1 MDISMKAHGMKSIG
15 RAAVIFTMI
24 MIVSM
29 TSRPAYAEDSPL
41 LKSLVQEALSQ
52 NPALSAMR
60 MGVESAFLREPQ
72 AAALPDPMLM
82 LGFTNE
88 GFDRYTVGDM
98 PMSRYEV
105 GVSQMFPYP
114 GKLGLKGELSKTET
128 QRRMHALD
136 AARLKTEARV
146 KSLYYDIRRIDK
158 SRKLTALKLQYLS
171 LLEDTVMALYSTG
184 RRDVADVLMVQTDR
198 YMAMERAEM
207 LAGEFKVMEADL
219 LMAVGRSQNPGA
231 PEDSSAL
238 EARLN
243 AEPEPSPTPFNYAA
257 GNSEPLKTLALS
269 ASYELMAARKTV
281 ESAGVMVRM
290 QEIEAY
296 PDFTVSVSYE
306 PRFSDKLPDVGSIRV
321 SFPIPVFYGSKQK
334 QAILESKSDAAR
346 MQKEYDDMALKVVQE
361 LSANLARI
369 NASDR
374 IMALY
379 RAGLAAQAR
388 LSMETSIAAYK
399 SGSMPVEAIIKSI
412 NALIDYEDKY
422 AESLTLREKAIADIY
437 AATGGKLQ

>member
-1 MDISMKAHGMKSIG
+1 
-15 RAAVIFTMI
+15 

-207 LAGEFKVMEADL
+207 LSGELKVMEADL
-219 LMAVGRSQNPGA
+219 LMAIGRGQTIGA
-231 PEDSSAL
+231 PESSSENL
-238 EARLN
+238 EARLS
-243 AEPEPSPTPFNYAA
+243 AEPELSPTPFNHAA
-257 GNSEPLKTLALS
+257 EQLKNLALS
-269 ASYELMAARKTV
+269 ASYELLAARKTV
-281 ESAGVMVRM
+281 DASGVMVRV
-290 QEIEAY
+290 QKLEAY
-296 PDFTVSVSYE
+296 PDFTVSASYE
-306 PRFSDKLPDVGSIRV
+306 PRFSAMLPDVGSIRV

-334 QAILESKSDAAR
+334 QAILESKSEAAR
-346 MQKEYDDMALKVVQE
+346 MQKEYDDAALKIVQE

-369 NASDR
+369 KASDA

-379 RAGLAAQAR
+379 RAGLVAKAK

-399 SGSMPVEAIIKSI
+399 SGSMPVESIIKSI

-422 AESLTLREKAIADIY
+422 AESLTLRQKAIAEIY
-437 AATGGKLQ
+437 ALTGGKLE